1 MEILTKI
8 TNNIIPHNNFLSDL
22 DRAVLNNDDDKIKYL
37 LKLGNAIYKQ
47 ELTSNKSLCC
57 NSLNKFIKNHNECI
71 NMICFK
77 TSLYYAFIYNNY
89 LTTNIFKFLLN
100 IHNNNYKFNSD
111 YNERLENEVKE
122 LRQFRFEQVAD
133 IGKKIGRNDVCP
145 CGSGKK
151 YKKCCLK

>member
-1 MEILTKI
+1 MVIGVDGLVDF
-8 TNNIIPHNNFLSDL
+8 NQL
-22 DRAVLNNDDDKIKYL
+22 
-37 LKLGNAIYKQ
+37 
-47 ELTSNKSLCC
+47 
-57 NSLNKFIKNHNECI
+57 
-71 NMICFK
+71 
-77 TSLYYAFIYNNY
+77 
-89 LTTNIFKFLLN
+89 
-100 IHNNNYKFNSD
+100 KFNSD